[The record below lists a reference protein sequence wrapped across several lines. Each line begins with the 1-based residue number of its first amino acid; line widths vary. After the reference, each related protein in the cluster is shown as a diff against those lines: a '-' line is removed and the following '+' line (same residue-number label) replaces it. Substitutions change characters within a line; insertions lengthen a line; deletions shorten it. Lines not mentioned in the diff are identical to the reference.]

1 MINAPEGLIVWPD
14 FSLSKNLA
22 KKIISVI
29 SVSSNDLPQGGGEWA
44 RDVCHL
50 IPKSLLNCKAR
61 DGVSAYL
68 RI

>member
-29 SVSSNDLPQGGGEWA
+29 SVSSNDPDKSGEWA